1 MRTTSQQPITPQA
14 LNTLMFAGLML
25 CFIAQQSLLA
35 PSAHKYGPVDVA
47 KAHHYQPRLP
57 PPMLDPEQLNTT
69 GEEAELAW
77 DYWPH

>member
-35 PSAHKYGPVDVA
+35 PSAHKYGLADVA
-47 KAHHYQPRLP
+47 KAHYYQPRLP
-57 PPMLDPEQLNTT
+57 PPMLDPEQLNSM
-69 GEEAELAW
+69 GEEAELVW